1 SYTHDPPAKLG
12 VLVVATGCMRMQ
24 QPDGKQHATPPGGR
38 DERLPPTWQRL
49 LDLPKAPGGDEP
61 VVLGFF
67 LEVMPEEGAAWAH
80 LEVAP
85 VLLAVAEHGRYA
97 RPVPLDSRHLVQ
109 APLPPHEQRLA
120 AAVLGLPQTQRKG
133 RSYARLGGH
142 VGDSLLVEL
151 LDTAPCFLG
160 GLAGLRLSR
169 GKAHPLNWH
178 WQLETD
184 GSQRLLPN
192 LPHSQRLLRIDGLWY
207 LDAEHTTLGHL
218 EAAPEETAW
227 MDLPALKHEY
237 GRRLA
242 EMLPASRLAARIPPP
257 QVFAELQRAELTP
270 KPVLTMHA
278 LTRHGHVAAG
288 LGAALLRLRG
298 RTPARPRRRT
308 AGAPR
313 AQRPTDGDRATPRGR
328 ACHHGAARTHRPHAR
343 GGHRG
348 PALGHGRHLA
358 RRRLAVPRHRPRRR
372 AGGEYAGALDGAAA
386 EARSGRLRAG
396 VRAQLP
402 VRGAGRPGA
411 LVRPSRRGCRR
422 PRLRPGDRHRTGSQA
437 PQPAARG
444 GAGAG
449 RAP

>member
-1 SYTHDPPAKLG
+1 AGGGHRHRRWHGPGPQRPCRPDYPRHERDAAPRRGAGRAPGNADWPVRPRRPGAHLHRRPLAQPSSRPRTGQGRGDRRGSAPDRPGGGKRARRRRGGPAGRSACAGSADQRRRARRAARRSHPGRRAQSADGARAEAGIPARLVRQRLSDNRRRSGFSRDQVLQVASEAAPTHDPPAKLG

-142 VGDSLLVEL
+142 VGDSLLIEL

-227 MDLPALKHEY
+227 
-237 GRRLA
+237 
-242 EMLPASRLAARIPPP
+242 
-257 QVFAELQRAELTP
+257 
-270 KPVLTMHA
+270 
-278 LTRHGHVAAG
+278 
-288 LGAALLRLRG
+288 
-298 RTPARPRRRT
+298 
-308 AGAPR
+308 
-313 AQRPTDGDRATPRGR
+313 
-328 ACHHGAARTHRPHAR
+328 
-343 GGHRG
+343 
-348 PALGHGRHLA
+348 
-358 RRRLAVPRHRPRRR
+358 
-372 AGGEYAGALDGAAA
+372 
-386 EARSGRLRAG
+386 
-396 VRAQLP
+396 
-402 VRGAGRPGA
+402 
-411 LVRPSRRGCRR
+411 
-422 PRLRPGDRHRTGSQA
+422 
-437 PQPAARG
+437 
-444 GAGAG
+444 
-449 RAP
+449 